1 MVTMVAHHDH
11 RGLQSWS
18 RALAGLVPAI
28 SQIRDKRHN
37 DNRPD
42 ITVHEG
48 RNTDRED
55 FQRVN
60 DLAHHIQD
68 HDNCDKC
75 HLIGPPYEHRIHE
88 GRGRIQDQIR
98 KIRPIIPPYQA
109 KPLSVWLFSFSLY
122 VAERLQVNIRTAQKI
137 IRSIPHINIDTGK
150 KNEHLRITEDM
161 LEEYINARIVMPSR
175 PMLSNKNPQIV
186 PRIRAAGTGKI
197 ARRPVR

>member
-1 MVTMVAHHDH
+1 MPNQKNETTVTV
-11 RGLQSWS
+11 
-18 RALAGLVPAI
+18 
-28 SQIRDKRHN
+28 
-37 DNRPD
+37 
-42 ITVHEG
+42 
-48 RNTDRED
+48 
-55 FQRVN
+55 
-60 DLAHHIQD
+60 
-68 HDNCDKC
+68 
-75 HLIGPPYEHRIHE
+75 
-88 GRGRIQDQIR
+88 
-98 KIRPIIPPYQA
+98 IPRLLPSA
-109 KPLSVWLFSFSLY
+109 D